1 MTKLL
6 DARVPVHTGGDAV
19 GVADDNTWLS
29 EFTSM
34 REDFPL
40 LFDDRHAT
48 KASYDSV
55 MDW

>member
-34 REDFPL
+34 REDF
-40 LFDDRHAT
+40 RCCST
-48 KASYDSV
+48 IGTRRRRRTIQ
-55 MDW
+55 